1 MEERIFMENNSN
13 LLILTQSDFEKLNSL
28 LEAAQP
34 DIAELLKEEL
44 SRAEI
49 VANDELPVDVVS
61 MNSKVIFKDLVTDK
75 ESVVTLVYPQD
86 ANIDE
91 GKISIFA
98 PVGSALIGLR
108 VGQVINWPLPNGK
121 EKRIQVVSVS
131 SISIQ
136 P

>member
-1 MEERIFMENNSN
+1 MENNSN

-28 LEAAQP
+28 LDVAQP

-61 MNSKVIFKDLVTDK
+61 MNSKVIFKDLDTDK